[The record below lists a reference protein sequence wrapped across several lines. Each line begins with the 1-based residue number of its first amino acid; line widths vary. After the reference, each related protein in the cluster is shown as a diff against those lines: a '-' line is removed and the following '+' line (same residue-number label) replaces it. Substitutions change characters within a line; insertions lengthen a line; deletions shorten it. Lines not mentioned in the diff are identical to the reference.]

1 MNISYYN
8 IINNFDIIWY
18 SFSKNDSTNI
28 GILDIQEINVEM
40 NYIPIQ

>member
-18 SFSKNDSTNI
+18 SFSKNASCVR
-28 GILDIQEINVEM
+28 LF
-40 NYIPIQ
+40 